1 MRGVAATRCWRA
13 WSLLILCLA
22 AATEASASGGLI
34 ELHQL
39 VEPDDASGAATKIAA
54 LTLDACDGGYDADLV
69 AFLIEHRIP
78 ATVFVTGRWLER
90 NPGAIRQL
98 LAHADL
104 FDVENHGASHVP
116 AFVGKDRRVHGIAG
130 AADLAEVKHDIVR
143 GAAAIERVTGA
154 SPRRYRGATSSY
166 DERVLDAI
174 RQMGYEVT
182 GFSVNADFGARLS
195 RERVV
200 GRLSTVRHGDIIL
213 AHVNRPR
220 SATAEGLATGLKM
233 LQERGFR
240 FVKLG
245 DPRPGAIAAVPGLGQ
260 AASGVGARVVAGRG
274 ASPPPTPTPT
284 QSVGFVS
291 KR

>member
-1 MRGVAATRCWRA
+1 MRRVPGTRRRWA
-13 WSLLILCLA
+13 WSLFILCLA
-22 AATEASASGGLI
+22 AGADASANGGLI
-34 ELHQL
+34 ELHQVL
-39 VEPDDASGAATKIAA
+39 EAEEAPGVATKIAA

-78 ATVFVTGRWLER
+78 ATVFVTGSWLER

-104 FDVENHGASHVP
+104 FDIENHGASHVP
-116 AFVGKDRRVHGIAG
+116 AFVGKSRRVYGIAG
-130 AADLAEVKHDIVR
+130 ATDLAEVKLDVVR
-143 GAAAIERVTGA
+143 GAAAIERATGA

-166 DERVLDAI
+166 DGRVLDAI

-195 RERVV
+195 RERIV
-200 GRLSTVRHGDIIL
+200 GRLSAVRPGDIIL

-220 SATAEGLATGLKM
+220 SATAEGLSAGLKM

-245 DPRPGAIAAVPGLGQ
+245 DPRPGAIAAAPAFGL
-260 AASGVGARVVAGRG
+260 ATSGVGAGVVAGRG
-274 ASPPPTPTPT
+274 ASLPPTPT
-284 QSVGFVS
+284 QSIGFVS
-291 KR
+291 NR